1 MLHSW
6 HFTASGSKER
16 LVFSK
21 QSHHR
26 LSKVKYSMPT
36 FVLPFFTWGYMRNSS
51 GNATSGWMYGVT
63 AHKFFS
69 VLSTEH
75 RSVCSDGN
83 APDWSFIFVDVSIS
97 QFCRPVKQ
105 WILFTDLSRD
115 LSVCFTELPIL
126 KSLSKFSLSC
136 KTVNM
141 KWFNKNVEHYNFYKA
156 CVTK

>member
-97 QFCRPVKQ
+97 LFCRPVKQ

-115 LSVCFTELPIL
+115 LRCLLHWTSYFKISVKIFLVL
-126 KSLSKFSLSC
+126 Q
-136 KTVNM
+136 TVNM